1 MQAFLD
7 KFDDFYKIL
16 ILSLLK
22 QAVLRRWFVFMRGI
36 FVDLE

>member
-1 MQAFLD
+1 MQVFLD

-16 ILSLLK
+16 ISSLLNLV
-22 QAVLRRWFVFMRGI
+22 VLKRWFVFMRGI

>member
-7 KFDDFYKIL
+7 KFDDFYKIH
-16 ILSLLK
+16 ILSLLNL
-22 QAVLRRWFVFMRGI
+22 AVLRRDVVFMRGI